1 MITTKDALIEQ
12 MLKLYENMH
21 KDAFSVMP
29 LTFLMDL
36 SSPNCQQEFDK
47 FQTYFNILNKYK
59 E

>member
-1 MITTKDALIEQ
+1 